1 MFGHKLYNVSF
12 VCEMNIDM
20 RCSTPPP
27 TLAPLCYAFN
37 VYQSVSGIGR
47 AKCQLQQFE
56 IVIFCCILRVDEV
69 TTFKLAG
76 GNLKYRL
83 LIEIVCL
90 AILNLIPKLRPL
102 ACLLPIVSIT
112 ENKHQYILNLPNARK
127 RWFIFVLIAYPREL

>member
-1 MFGHKLYNVSF
+1 MLN
-12 VCEMNIDM
+12 
-20 RCSTPPP
+20 PP

-56 IVIFCCILRVDEV
+56 IVIFCCILQVDEV

-76 GNLKYRL
+76 KNLKYRL

-102 ACLLPIVSIT
+102 ACLLPIGSIT